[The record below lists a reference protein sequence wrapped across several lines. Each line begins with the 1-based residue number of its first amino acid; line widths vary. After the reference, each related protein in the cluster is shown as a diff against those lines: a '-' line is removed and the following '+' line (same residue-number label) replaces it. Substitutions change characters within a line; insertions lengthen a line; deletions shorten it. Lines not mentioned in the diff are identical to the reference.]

1 MTLSR
6 EPSVRKAA
14 ARAGRLWLCTVL
26 LAVFSTGQAVAER
39 LPLFD
44 GHIHYNVD
52 APKRYPPQEV
62 VRILD
67 EAGITG
73 ALLSSTPNDGT
84 RLLFDLYPQR
94 FIPELRPYRK
104 TRDFETWTMERASWY
119 RDPETIRFIEQELES
134 GFYRGIGEF
143 HANGDEAATPQMRA
157 IARLAERKGLW
168 LHAHS
173 DAVAVE
179 HFFAHAPSLTII
191 WAHAGMSTPPLEV
204 DRMLATYPRLLAE
217 LSYRDVVASDGKL
230 DLRWRILFLKYPD
243 RFIYG
248 SDTWITPRWGA
259 VIALAQSARAWLG
272 DLPKDIAEKIAFG
285 NAHRVFAIP
294 EQ

>member
-1 MTLSR
+1 M
-6 EPSVRKAA
+6 
-14 ARAGRLWLCTVL
+14 RLE
-26 LAVFSTGQAVAER
+26 LAVCCVLVLTLYPAGQTTADQ

-44 GHIHYNVD
+44 GHIHYNLD
-52 APKRYPPQEV
+52 APERYPPRDV

-84 RLLFDLYPQR
+84 HLLYERYPKR
-94 FIPELRPYRK
+94 FIPGLRPYRK
-104 TRDFETWTMERASWY
+104 TRDFETWRQERASWY
-119 RDPETIRFIEQELES
+119 RDPETVAFVEKELER
-134 GFYRGIGEF
+134 GIYRGIGEF
-143 HANGDEAATPQMRA
+143 HANGDEAATPEIRA

-173 DAVAVE
+173 DAPAVE
-179 HFFAHAPSLTII
+179 HLFAHAPSLTII
-191 WAHAGMSTPPLEV
+191 WAHAGMSTPRAEI
-204 DRMLATYPRLLAE
+204 DRMLAAYPRLYAE

-230 DLRWRILFLKYPD
+230 DPSWRSLFLKYPD

-248 SDTWITPRWGA
+248 SDTWITPRWEA
-259 VIALAQSARAWLG
+259 VVPLAQSAREWLG
-272 DLPKDIAEKIAFG
+272 ELPRDIAEKIAYS
-285 NAHRVFAIP
+285 NAQRIFSIT